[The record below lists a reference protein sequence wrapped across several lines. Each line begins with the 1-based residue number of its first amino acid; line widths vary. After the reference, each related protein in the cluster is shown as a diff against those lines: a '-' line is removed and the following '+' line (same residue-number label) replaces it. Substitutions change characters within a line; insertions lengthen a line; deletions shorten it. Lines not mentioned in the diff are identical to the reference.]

1 MGDAQPR
8 ARILVADDMQ
18 FFRMMLN
25 ELLTDQG
32 FEVLEARNGDEATE
46 VVRREHASLALVIL
60 DMVMPGKDGADV
72 LREIR
77 ANPRTERLPV
87 IIVTGQ
93 ECTAEQREDLRAMG
107 ATGFLSKAVPS
118 KEMLF
123 RVRQL
128 IDEHVRSGQST
139 AEGVQVNLMVDY
151 LTTDGTFSAL
161 CYCLSERWLDL
172 RTIRPLSVGVS
183 VTMSFELP
191 GGADPLQLRGQVIE
205 SRSAEGGATD
215 GPPAGMRVQF
225 VSPDPGVIAEIQ
237 GFIQGKPRRA

>member
-1 MGDAQPR
+1 MGDTQTR

-32 FEVLEARNGDEATE
+32 FEVLEARNGDEAIE
-46 VVRREHASLALVIL
+46 VVRREHPSLALVIL

-87 IIVTGQ
+87 VIVTGQ

-128 IDEHVRSGQST
+128 VDEHIHPGQGT
-139 AEGVQVNLMVDY
+139 AEGVQVNLMVEY
-151 LTTDGTFSAL
+151 LTEEGTFSAL
-161 CYCLSERWLDL
+161 CYCLSEKWLDL
-172 RTIRPLSVGVS
+172 RTIRPLSVGAG

-191 GGADPLQLRGQVIE
+191 GAGDPLQVRGQVIE
-205 SRSAEGGATD
+205 SRSAEGGSPEAA
-215 GPPAGMRVQF
+215 PAGMRVQL
-225 VSPDPGVIAEIQ
+225 VSTDPSVIAEIQ
-237 GFIQGKPRRA
+237 GFIQGKSRRA

>member
-32 FEVLEARNGDEATE
+32 FEVLEAKNGDEAIE
-46 VVRREHASLALVIL
+46 VVRREHPSLALLIL

-118 KEMLF
+118 QEMLF

-128 IDEHVRSGQST
+128 IDEHVRPGQGG
-139 AEGVQVNLMVDY
+139 AEGVQVNVMVDY
-151 LTTDGTFSAL
+151 LTEEGTFSAL
-161 CYCLSERWLDL
+161 CYCLSEGWLDL
-172 RTIRPLSVGVS
+172 RTIRPLPVGAG

-191 GGADPLQLRGQVIE
+191 GGSDPLQLRGKVIE
-205 SRSAEGGATD
+205 SRSAQEGKAGEA
-215 GPPAGMRVQF
+215 PPGMRVQF
-225 VSPDPGVIAEIQ
+225 ISPDPTVVAEIQ
-237 GFIQGKPRRA
+237 GFIRGRSHRA